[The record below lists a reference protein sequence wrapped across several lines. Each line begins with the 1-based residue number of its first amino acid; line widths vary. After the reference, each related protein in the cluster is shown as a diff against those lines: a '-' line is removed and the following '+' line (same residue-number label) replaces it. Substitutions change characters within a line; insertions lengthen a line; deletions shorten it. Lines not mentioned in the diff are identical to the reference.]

1 MWMLLWWSFWGPGMP
16 VWLVHGV
23 EGRGQPIK
31 LQTLTPYSDGE
42 YRKTL
47 AFTETPARS
56 VVEGGWL
63 EARVWAYTDDSGLW
77 TKARYQ
83 SIFRLSRWY
92 FERCKIRLVDGEF
105 SVVQGER
112 LTEKGRLL
120 FALPR
125 FRAPKMGASDTLIF
139 LTRQLSI
146 PWGMPARSYPL
157 LGYSSQVLSDGA
169 QGRKL
174 RAAVWVRSSMIWTTM
189 AHELGH
195 RWGLLHIVRPY
206 NLMLTG
212 DGVRRSAQMLGTS
225 LRGYFEPS
233 RFRFTRAQCATMR
246 GRLKAEQKIQHRHRS
261 KP

>member
-1 MWMLLWWSFWGPGMP
+1 MWMLLWSFWGPGMP

-47 AFTETPARS
+47 VFTETPARS
-56 VVEGGWL
+56 VVEGRWL
-63 EARVWAYTDDSGLW
+63 EARVWAFTDAPRLW
-77 TKARYQ
+77 TKVGYGP
-83 SIFRLSRWY
+83 IFRLSRWY
-92 FERCKIRLVDGEF
+92 FERCKIRLVDGGF
-105 SVVQGER
+105 SVVRGER

-125 FRAPKMGASDTLIF
+125 FRAPKMGVSDTLIF
-139 LTRQLSI
+139 LTGDLSI
-146 PWGMPARSYPL
+146 AWGMPVRNYRL
-157 LGYSSQVLSDGA
+157 LGYSSRVLSDGA
-169 QGRKL
+169 QGRRL

-246 GRLKAEQKIQHRHRS
+246 SRLEAEQKRHLLHRS
-261 KP
+261 RP